1 MAYGLVSG
9 NFYAR
14 IDYASVIYIALL
26 LLAILCLI
34 NDNMKENN

>member
-9 NFYAR
+9 NFYAS
-14 IDYASVIYIALL
+14 IGYASVIFIALL

-34 NDNMKENN
+34 DDNTKENN